1 MEFIINFIAAIII
14 LSVIFGTMYLAF
26 MAISMGA
33 YYGFIWAKNYVKSLE
48 FSDDIVYIIVL
59 AFVFF
64 MWFIGLR
71 TACVI

>member
-14 LSVIFGTMYLAF
+14 LSVIFGTVYLAI
-26 MAISMGA
+26 MSIAMGA
-33 YYGFIWAKNYVKSLE
+33 YYGFIWIKDHIQTLK
-48 FSDDIVYIIVL
+48 FSDDIVYLCVL
-59 AFVFF
+59 GFVFV